1 MIDFSHVT
9 KAYPNGDTVLDDIN
23 FSISPGEFVVI
34 TGKSGAG
41 KTTLGR
47 LLIRDLLPTK
57 GKIVIDGENLTKIK
71 VKNIP
76 LIRRKIGFIFQDYKI
91 IPDKTVGENIAMALE
106 IGGYTSKKIPE
117 KIDNLLKMMGI
128 PGKADLF
135 PGQLSGGEVQR
146 AAIARAIACDPPI
159 LFADEPTGN
168 LDQETSIE
176 IFKLLQKINA
186 GGTTV
191 IMATHD
197 VTLIDLSSARRL
209 VLEKGKIISD
219 TEKKSYDTSISP
231 VGANQDSSAN
241 DKYVIAS
248 LVPEPKQSHSIK
260 HKRKIKKNS

>member
-9 KAYPNGDTVLDDIN
+9 KAYPNGDVVLDDVN
-23 FSISPGEFVVI
+23 FSVSPGEFVVI

-47 LLIRDLLPTK
+47 LLIRDLLSTK
-57 GKIVIDGENLTKIK
+57 GKIVIDGEDLSKIK
-71 VKNIP
+71 PKNIP

-91 IPDKTVGENIAMALE
+91 IPDKTVGENIALALE
-106 IGGYTSKKIPE
+106 IGGYTQKKIPE
-117 KIDNLLKMMGI
+117 KISSLLELVGI
-128 PGKADLF
+128 PKKENLF

-168 LDQETSIE
+168 LDKDTSVE
-176 IFKLLQKINA
+176 IFKLLQKINSA
-186 GGTTV
+186 GTTV

-209 VLEKGKIISD
+209 RLEKGKIISD
-219 TEKKSYDTSISP
+219 TEKKTSSSTSP
-231 VGANQDSSAN
+231 VGAG
-241 DKYVIAS
+241 I
-248 LVPEPKQSHSIK
+248 VPPVLAPRKF
-260 HKRKIKKNS
+260 KRKINKSK